1 MVYNIGVNQLPLN
14 KRTQVLHLM
23 VEGSSMRSI
32 SRVVGVSMGS
42 IARLLT
48 QAGAVC
54 EEFHNERVRE
64 VRASHVQCDE
74 LWSFCYAK
82 ARNVACAKAAP
93 DGAGDVWTWTALD
106 SDTKLMLAWL
116 VSPDCG
122 SQYALELMD
131 DLRDRVVD
139 RVQLSTDGHGS
150 YRGAVEEAFGADAD
164 YSMVTKVFGSDGVI
178 DQRKTVIQG
187 NPDLTLADTAHVER
201 HNLTT
206 RMSLRRFTRLTNAHS
221 KRIEQHC
228 HAIALG
234 FTYYNFCRWHSTL
247 RQTPAMAAG
256 LAETQY
262 GLSWLVDLIDAK
274 FPPHKGPR
282 GPYKRANLQIG
293 K

>member
-1 MVYNIGVNQLPLN
+1 M
-14 KRTQVLHLM
+14 M
-23 VEGSSMRSI
+23 VEGSSMLSI
-32 SRVVGVSMGS
+32 SRVVNVSMGS

-48 QAGAVC
+48 QAGTVC

-64 VRASHVQCDE
+64 VSTAHVQCDE
-74 LWSFCYAK
+74 LWSVCYGKAK
-82 ARNVACAKAAP
+82 NVACAKAAP
-93 DGAGDVWTWTALD
+93 DGAGDAWTWTALD
-106 SDTKLMLAWL
+106 SDTKLMLSWL
-116 VSPDCG
+116 VSPDRG

-131 DLRDRVVD
+131 DLRGRVAGG
-139 RVQLSTDGHGS
+139 VQVSTDGWDA
-150 YRGAVEEAFGADAD
+150 YLGAVEEAFGADAD
-164 YSMVTKVFGSDGVI
+164 YAQVVKVYGTGEDSGKVI
-178 DQRKTVIQG
+178 DQVKTVVQG
-187 NPDLTLADTAHVER
+187 NPDVALASTSHMER

-221 KRIEQHC
+221 KRIEKHC

-262 GLSWLVDLIDAK
+262 GLDWLIGLIDAK

-282 GPYKRANLQIG
+282 GPYKKMNEGSYLNGTRESCRSVLRTARG
-293 K
+293 